1 MPLCLALQSKI
12 RQSRLLKQL
21 FSQGVHKMP
30 YIFVA
35 ASIISVLLVVI
46 LFKITIKKIKEDPKA
61 AGHAQ
66 TRFFIGVAI
75 SEIIPI
81 ILIAYGMMNIEQ
93 VTDITELYVPGLII
107 ILTVA
112 IALFFV
118 ILQKAVSGDRKS
130 TRLNSSHVA
139 ISYAVFCLKKKKKR
153 IKRIIQDMTDFSMN

>member
-1 MPLCLALQSKI
+1 MCLTLCHTPLLRNNSVPSFKI
-12 RQSRLLKQL
+12 T
-21 FSQGVHKMP
+21 FSQGVHEMP

-46 LFKITIKKIKEDPKA
+46 LFKITIEKIKEDPQA

-93 VTDITELYVPGLII
+93 VSDITELYVPGLII

-118 ILQKAVSGDRKS
+118 ILQKAVSGGDEKAQQAA
-130 TRLNSSHVA
+130 RLFTTISLPLISSIPIVS
-139 ISYAVFCLKKKKKR
+139 IVGLL
-153 IKRIIQDMTDFSMN
+153 MMMP

>member
-1 MPLCLALQSKI
+1 
-12 RQSRLLKQL
+12 
-21 FSQGVHKMP
+21 MP

-46 LFKITIKKIKEDPKA
+46 LFKITIEKIKEDPKA

-112 IALFFV
+112 VALFFV
-118 ILQKAVSGDRKS
+118 ILQKADRKS
-130 TRLNSSHVA
+130 TRLNSSH
-139 ISYAVFCLKKKKKR
+139 
-153 IKRIIQDMTDFSMN
+153 